1 MNYVDRQMHRVAVEL
16 ASKLPRLAEGESIDP
31 PVWAVRPRK
40 DGNYRAYKDG
50 VYWGTTGR
58 KTEAG
63 ANEWLRTM
71 LLQQEADEDGVFD
84 VRRVS
89 VAVVIEA
96 RKKAVVKKGL
106 LGAKVI
112 VSTLKAIEEHVNK
125 LQLRHLT
132 DDKIGQVDTA
142 MAAEGYSRDTIV
154 NAVRFLRTAIRQ
166 YTKKEHGATYLP
178 FDAPPSPKGR
188 TTVVTDAQRDR
199 VKRLAAAAF
208 DPDSGLSDKQ
218 RRDFEVAYMELLL
231 GMVFG
236 SRPGAYHMLAW
247 EEHGE
252 GGWLDLDGATFH
264 RVPPGAATPS
274 NKAAP
279 PVDIPEEILPE
290 LRLWK
295 ARAAGSPWVF
305 RTLRGGPLSQREQ
318 QVIFKDVM
326 AAFGLGRITGHML
339 RHTCISRMIRKRCT
353 GPEISS
359 VCGVSIETLYRRYG
373 HFDRRAVQQLA
384 HSAMAD
390 AMGEM
395 QVAA

>member
-1 MNYVDRQMHRVAVEL
+1 MNFIERQRHRMDVEL
-16 ASKLPRLAEGESIDP
+16 ASKLPRLADGESIDP

-63 ANEWLRTM
+63 AKEWLRTM

-84 VRRVS
+84 VRRVP
-89 VAVVIEA
+89 VATVIQH
-96 RKKAVVKKGL
+96 RKDAIDRNKP

-112 VSTLKAIEEHVNK
+112 VSTLKAIEPHVEA

-132 DDKIGQVDTA
+132 DKKIGEVGQA
-142 MAAEGYSRDTIV
+142 MAAEGYARDTVV
-154 NAVRFLRTAIRQ
+154 NAVRFLRTGIRQ
-166 YTKKEHGATYLP
+166 YTKKEHGAAFLP

-208 DPDSGLSDKQ
+208 DPDNGLSDKQ

-236 SRPGAYHMLAW
+236 SRPGAYAKLSW

-264 RVPPGAATPS
+264 RVPPGTATPS
-274 NKAAP
+274 NKLAP

-290 LRLWK
+290 LRRWK
-295 ARAAGSPWVF
+295 ERAAGNKWVF
-305 RTLRGGPLSQREQ
+305 RTLDGDPLSQRAQ

-326 AAFGLGRITGHML
+326 ATFGLGRVTGHML

-353 GPEISS
+353 GPEISA

-395 QVAA
+395 QAAA